1 MREWKFTCF
10 KDLRSVLWLV
20 LFCVLLQS
28 FGLCCSLNDEGKG
41 FCCLWCFVCGWK
53 YKGER
58 KLIFFLLFVG
68 KALLKFKQGIVSDPF
83 DALSNW
89 VDDGVWVDPCNWF
102 GVECSDGRVVV
113 L

>member
-1 MREWKFTCF
+1 MMKVRVF
-10 KDLRSVLWLV
+10 V
-20 LFCVLLQS
+20 
-28 FGLCCSLNDEGKG
+28 
-41 FCCLWCFVCGWK
+41 VCGVLCVGGN
-53 YKGER
+53 KGER
-58 KLIFFLLFVG
+58 KLIFFSFLFVG